1 MILSAMETGCL
12 GSFPVTTSPKMY
24 PDRSPLPDPPSGP
37 AAGVPG
43 PAEAAFSKAGSVD
56 CRFWVAAKAVFEH
69 GIRNTFEII
78 KDMGWRDGS
87 VVRAHNC
94 SSRGPEFDLQH
105 PHHLAHSQV

>member
-1 MILSAMETGCL
+1 
-12 GSFPVTTSPKMY
+12 
-24 PDRSPLPDPPSGP
+24 
-37 AAGVPG
+37 
-43 PAEAAFSKAGSVD
+43 
-56 CRFWVAAKAVFEH
+56 VAAKAVFEH